1 MFVELVFNRIALQVS
16 RFLVDVV
23 PGETV
28 AERVR
33 WLSSRNGEEAG
44 GGQGEELFA
53 TISRTTRGRV
63 DVFAVVIQ
71 NGIIRWFRTAI
82 LVFVLSLR

>member
-28 AERVR
+28 AEREG
-33 WLSSRNGEEAG
+33 WLSSRNGEEDG

-53 TISRTTRGRV
+53 TISRTIV

-71 NGIIRWFRTAI
+71 NGIIRR
-82 LVFVLSLR
+82 R